1 MPQSLAS
8 LYVHVIFS
16 TKSRFACL
24 SPEVRAELF
33 PYMATV
39 LNNLECAAIEI
50 GGTSDHVHVLCR
62 MHKNLSMSKV
72 GEAIK
77 TSTSRWLKT
86 KNSDLSDF
94 HWQNGYGAFSVSASE
109 VERVREYIANQEE
122 HHREVSF
129 QEELRTFFERYGVE
143 YEERYMWD

>member
-8 LYVHVIFS
+8 LYVHIIFS
-16 TKSRFACL
+16 TKSRVSCL

-50 GGTSDHVHVLCR
+50 GGTADHVHVLFR
-62 MHKNLSMSKV
+62 LHKNLSISKV
-72 GEAIK
+72 VEAIK
-77 TSTSRWLKT
+77 TPTSRWLKT
-86 KNSDLSDF
+86 KDPDLSEF

-109 VERVREYIANQEE
+109 VERVREYIVNQEE

-129 QEELRTFFERYGVE
+129 QEELRTFFERYDVE
-143 YEERYMWD
+143 YEERYVWD